1 MQHINIEELRI
12 TAEKN
17 LHERS
22 QEISKCEVIVE
33 EGITEFEQLHKER
46 TVELAMRE
54 IPQTVKQIR
63 ETAVNAVY
71 AKEIETLDEQSRE
84 VLDKVITYLEKKY
97 ISVPMKM
104 AREVM
109 LNGKQ

>member
-1 MQHINIEELRI
+1 LRI

-22 QEISKCEVIVE
+22 QEISKCEEIVE
-33 EGITEFEQLHKER
+33 EGIAEFEQIHKER
-46 TVELAMRE
+46 VVELAMRE
-54 IPQTVKQIR
+54 IPRKVKEIR
-63 ETAVNAVY
+63 EKAMTTVY
-71 AKEIETLDEQSRE
+71 AKEIESLDPQSKE
-84 VLDKVITYLEKKY
+84 VLNKVISYLEKKY

-109 LNGKQ
+109 LNSK